1 MSRTDDLG
9 LVASSRDCRWASW
22 TVSQPL
28 LGQSGTQHL
37 SSVLCGFPL
46 GSVLWAPKG
55 RLAVGRG
62 WRWTEAQGE
71 DGGGVLGWRLGWGLR
86 KCEHFLKAGVSIQ
99 SSEGSPSSLA
109 LRIQEELGVGGSW
122 RRSCRFS
129 CALGPVLLTS
139 GLHTRVQGTR
149 GCPASVDCQG
159 LPA

>member
-1 MSRTDDLG
+1 MTWGLWPRAGTADGLPGLSRSHYWDKVAHSISLRFCVGSLWVLSCG
-9 LVASSRDCRWASW
+9 LPREDWLWGGAG
-22 TVSQPL
+22 T
-28 LGQSGTQHL
+28 GQRPR
-37 SSVLCGFPL
+37 V
-46 GSVLWAPKG
+46 
-55 RLAVGRG
+55 RM
-62 WRWTEAQGE
+62 EA
-71 DGGGVLGWRLGWGLR
+71 GVLGWRLGWGLR
-86 KCEHFLKAGVSIQ
+86 ECEHFLKAGVSIQ

-109 LRIQEELGVGGSW
+109 LRIQEELGVGRSW